1 MDMAA
6 IPRSFWHALS
16 FCMVAATLGLL
27 YIAQSS
33 SSVSIEIANAKIE
46 LSSAISQVK
55 DIKSDLQTENI
66 RLAEANL
73 LLQEKIKKWEAAAKL
88 NPSGTSLEDLNL
100 GEVLGSPSPI
110 IQDAIVQSPAGD
122 IPAVPQ
128 SIAPSAT
135 VQTSRIIPPNDLYK
149 DIDAKI
155 QSAEQYIRSDRRS
168 SAN

>member
-1 MDMAA
+1 MDMAN

-55 DIKSDLQTENI
+55 DIKSDLQAENI

-88 NPSGTSLEDLNL
+88 NPGGTSLEDLNL
-100 GEVLGSPSPI
+100 GEVLGRPSPI
-110 IQDAIVQSPAGD
+110 VQEVIESPVVLN
-122 IPAVPQ
+122 PSVLNPP
-128 SIAPSAT
+128 SPRVAPS
-135 VQTSRIIPPNDLYK
+135 IDPYK
-149 DIDAKI
+149 DIDARI
-155 QSAEQYIRSDRRS
+155 QSAEQYIRTDRRPP
-168 SAN
+168 AN

>member
-1 MDMAA
+1 MDMAN
-6 IPRSFWHALS
+6 IPRTFWHALS

-55 DIKSDLQTENI
+55 DIKSDLQAENT

-73 LLQEKIKKWEAAAKL
+73 LLQEKIKKWEDAAKL
-88 NPSGTSLEDLNL
+88 NPGATSLEDLNL
-100 GEVLGSPSPI
+100 DEVLSRPSPVVLNP
-110 IQDAIVQSPAGD
+110 DPPG
-122 IPAVPQ
+122 
-128 SIAPSAT
+128 PSG
-135 VQTSRIIPPNDLYK
+135 SGISPPNDLYK

-155 QSAEQYIRSDRRS
+155 QSAEQYIRTDRRLPS
-168 SAN
+168 D

>member
-1 MDMAA
+1 MDMTN

-55 DIKSDLQTENI
+55 DIKSDLQAENI

-73 LLQEKIKKWEAAAKL
+73 LLQEKIKRWEAAAKL
-88 NPSGTSLEDLNL
+88 NPGGTSIEDLNL

-110 IQDAIVQSPAGD
+110 VQEAIEQSPAGENPVVLNPSPP
-122 IPAVPQ
+122 IP
-128 SIAPSAT
+128 
-135 VQTSRIIPPNDLYK
+135 RIMPPNDLYK

-155 QSAEQYIRSDRRS
+155 QSAEQYIRADRRL
-168 SAN
+168 SAD

>member
-1 MDMAA
+1 MDMAN

-55 DIKSDLQTENI
+55 DIKSDLEAENI
-66 RLAEANL
+66 RLAEVNL
-73 LLQEKIKKWEAAAKL
+73 QLQEKIKNWEAAARRD
-88 NPSGTSLEDLNL
+88 PGAMSLEDLNL
-100 GEVLGSPSPI
+100 GEVLGRPSPI
-110 IQDAIVQSPAGD
+110 VQEAIDQRPANENPVVSNSSAQNPR
-122 IPAVPQ
+122 IVP
-128 SIAPSAT
+128 PSDPY
-135 VQTSRIIPPNDLYK
+135 R

-155 QSAEQYIRSDRRS
+155 QSAEQYIRSDRRP